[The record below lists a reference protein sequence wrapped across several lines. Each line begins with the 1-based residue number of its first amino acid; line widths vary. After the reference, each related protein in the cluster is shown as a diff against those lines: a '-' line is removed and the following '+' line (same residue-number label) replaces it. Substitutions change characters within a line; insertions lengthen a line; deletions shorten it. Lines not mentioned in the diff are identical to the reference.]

1 MNGPWIWIDSP
12 DKLRDARQKIL
23 QSRALCI
30 DTEYDSFRYFRER
43 LCLIQIRD
51 GATTYLFD
59 PLDSLDFSFLGDPF
73 ADPAVLKIFH
83 AGDNDIRLLK
93 RDYGFQ
99 FCRLFDTQRAAS
111 LLGSQHLALSTVIDA
126 FLKIDLD
133 KTKKMQRSR
142 WDRRP
147 LSDAQI
153 RYAIRDTL
161 FLFPLY
167 ETLSALL
174 AERGLTEQAEA
185 VFAGM
190 AAVVWQEKIP
200 HPHAHERI
208 PGYEVLT
215 DDERLRLRRLVEW
228 RFAKAREVDR
238 SAFMVLSDQE
248 LLRLSQSRTPT
259 LAFFREEGLLSPGK
273 IDRYGTEVLAVL
285 MAAGT
290 SPAG

>member
-59 PLDSLDFSFLGDPF
+59 PLDSLDFSFLGGPF

-99 FCRLFDTQRAAS
+99 FDRLFDTQRAAS
-111 LLGSQHLALSTVIDA
+111 LLGSQHLALSAVIGE
-126 FLKIDLD
+126 FLGIDLD

-174 AERGLTEQAEA
+174 SERGLTEQAEA

-190 AAVVWQEKIP
+190 AAVVWQDKTP
-200 HPHAHERI
+200 HPRAHERI

-248 LLRLSQSRTPT
+248 LLRLSRSPTPT

-273 IDRYGTEVLAVL
+273 IDRYGAEVLTVL
-285 MAAGT
+285 ASAGA